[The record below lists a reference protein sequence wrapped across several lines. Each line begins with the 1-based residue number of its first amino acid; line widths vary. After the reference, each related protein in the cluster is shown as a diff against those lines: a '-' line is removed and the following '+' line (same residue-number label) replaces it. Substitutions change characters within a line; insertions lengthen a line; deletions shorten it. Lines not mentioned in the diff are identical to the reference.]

1 MFKGV
6 LRSHIFRLIPDNP
19 VCILGVKEIKVMFC
33 TQISSLGNSLMYSVR
48 ILGLPPRRDNL

>member
-19 VCILGVKEIKVMFC
+19 VCILGVEIKVMFC
-33 TQISSLGNSLMYSVR
+33 TQISSPGNSLMYSVR